1 MLCFLL
7 CCLRFQCRVSIP
19 QCYNLKAL
27 HVSIIF
33 QVRHGPGFYDC
44 SLTMEPGQDGCED
57 IAVVHL
63 SEDDQGL
70 AAGQFAA
77 FYQGRTCLGSGVI
90 LESWD
95 DQGFPVCAKA
105 LDIAR
110 MEDKSKLG
118 KPIKIKVL
126 PETPAGS
133 DQKDG
138 PELCRGL
145 KSSHVAAIKHR
156 RQASKEETISRFPS
170 NWLQKIREKWMQMF

>member
-1 MLCFLL
+1 
-7 CCLRFQCRVSIP
+7 
-19 QCYNLKAL
+19 
-27 HVSIIF
+27 
-33 QVRHGPGFYDC
+33 
-44 SLTMEPGQDGCED
+44 MEPGQDGCED

-77 FYQGRTCLGSGVI
+77 FYQGSACLGSGVI

-118 KPIKIKVL
+118 KPFKIKFK
-126 PETPAGS
+126 PETPVGS

-138 PELCRGL
+138 PELCAGL
-145 KSSHVAAIKHR
+145 KSSQVAAIQHR
-156 RQASKEETISRFPS
+156 RQASKKETISRFPA
-170 NWLQKIREKWMQMF
+170 NWLQKIREKWMQIF